1 MRIIHL
7 VALMTVFFLLSCGS
21 GQNENTDSVKKTDTV
36 KVVDDVRSNTSFL
49 YDLKALEELF
59 SNDNWLIA
67 GKKDSSYFYFSRT
80 GDFIVNTYEYVLIK
94 GDSAKVKYNHVVKEG
109 DKLSW
114 EFDGKKLLLNNASGA
129 RALWT
134 VSGSDSVKYEFLR
147 VDKNQIRVTYPD
159 HKEVI
164 MRKIL
169 PFSLFLVRSRYDFSN
184 GTHYAFDT
192 TQFNKKA
199 TDKL

>member
-1 MRIIHL
+1 MRIVHL
-7 VALMTVFFLLSCGS
+7 LTLITAFFLLSCGS
-21 GQNENTDSVKKTDTV
+21 GQNENTEPVKKTDTL
-36 KVVDDVRSNTSFL
+36 KVVDEVRSNTSFL

-59 SNDNWLIA
+59 SNDNWLMA

-94 GDSAKVKYNHVVKEG
+94 GDSAKVKYNHVVREG

-114 EFDGKKLLLNNASGA
+114 SFDGKKLLLSNASGA

-134 VSGSDSVKYEFLR
+134 VAGNDSTKYEFLR
-147 VDKNQIRVTYPD
+147 VDKNQIRLTYPD
-159 HKEVI
+159 HREVI
-164 MRKIL
+164 MKKIL

-192 TQFNKKA
+192 TQFNKKGNR
-199 TDKL
+199 